1 MRSRGKWYALHALAM
16 TVAMIA
22 SVASAAESPANRGG
36 RPPAEAARSMVA
48 LEVATGSSVA
58 SPAQRIFRSD
68 ASVNRRHGGSRHG
81 HAGGSRSR
89 RYRCAGGRA
98 TCR

>member
-1 MRSRGKWYALHALAM
+1 MRSRGEWYALHALAM
-16 TVAMIA
+16 AIAMMA
-22 SVASAAESPANRGG
+22 GVASAAELPADSGG

-48 LEVATGSSVA
+48 LDIGMGPSVA

-89 RYRCAGGRA
+89 RYRCGGGRA